1 MLLKVSRYLSRM
13 VQSTTCFLI
22 VSWSNIFKQSKQ
34 MWNTR
39 FVWEKALLSH
49 VPWLKHAI
57 SNPLLYVYTC
67 QMRPYPLESWP
78 NPTTYKKLVN
88 TQHSTSFQLCGRHI
102 GLSAVYAKRYGVK
115 QLSRTHCCGVSV
127 SPGSQVTERI
137 LLLILQNKMM
147 IGNLCNNDKDNLEQL
162 QRLCLRVMLPD
173 DDNYGDILSHLNP
186 EYWQCI

>member
-1 MLLKVSRYLSRM
+1 
-13 VQSTTCFLI
+13 
-22 VSWSNIFKQSKQ
+22 
-34 MWNTR
+34 
-39 FVWEKALLSH
+39 
-49 VPWLKHAI
+49 
-57 SNPLLYVYTC
+57 
-67 QMRPYPLESWP
+67 MRPYPLESWP
-78 NPTTYKKLVN
+78 NPTTSKKLVN

-137 LLLILQNKMM
+137 LLLILQNRMM

-173 DDNYGDILSHLNP
+173 DDNYGDRLSHLNP
-186 EYWQCI
+186 EYWQYIWIWMLQNSFTEWLALPIIHYQSLQTQSSNDWKTNMEGQAHPNSLFAERVYLQWTDQRVVLFHKTHI